1 LLLNLSATKK
11 SRPLKARIFI
21 YQLRFARRLC
31 RAALA
36 ILIHVVLFVFVLSA
50 LAGLV
55 LTLAA
60 LLAGLTAV
68 LTALPRLSALLVLSW
83 LSRLAALLILLIHI
97 VCHKEVILLRKRDR
111 LRFRI

>member
-1 LLLNLSATKK
+1 
-11 SRPLKARIFI
+11 
-21 YQLRFARRLC
+21 
-31 RAALA
+31 LA
-36 ILIHVVLFVFVLSA
+36 ILVQVVLFVFILGLSA

-68 LTALPRLSALLVLSW
+68 LTALPRLSALLVLTW
-83 LSRLAALLILLIHI
+83 LSQLTALLVLLIHI